1 MKVGVIYETVAVMFI
16 DDDQSGQPATYC
28 LNPQLTGAITN
39 DIVVIAN
46 KFRRADDSGCDLLS
60 VPRQDFLVY
69 VGCSVA
75 LGDVI

>member
-16 DDDQSGQPATYC
+16 DDNQSGQPATYC

-60 VPRQDFLVY
+60 VPHDRISLCMW
-69 VGCSVA
+69 GA
-75 LGDVI
+75 LWRSEM